1 VKVQD
6 QVPYVKRAER
16 ENNLELDRVMFVPH
30 GEYTKCHQVLYF
42 LNGQNRNVYYVYFTT
57 IKNKRWIV
65 GGVAQVAVCLPG
77 KCKALRKKVF
87 SDESKIL
94 GQGTVQLEEKAPEIE

>member
-77 KCKALRKKVF
+77 KCKALSPNPSTAKKRKRERERRKKMH
-87 SDESKIL
+87 
-94 GQGTVQLEEKAPEIE
+94 